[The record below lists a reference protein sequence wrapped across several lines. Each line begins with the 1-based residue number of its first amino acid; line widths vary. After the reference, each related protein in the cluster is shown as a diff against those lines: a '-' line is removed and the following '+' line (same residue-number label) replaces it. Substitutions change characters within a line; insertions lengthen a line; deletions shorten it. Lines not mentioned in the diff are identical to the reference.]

1 MRLHTDFQLRNIG
14 TFYFLVPLKSDHPV
28 IDQILTLNETGAFLW
43 NSLQKILQKQHTVQP
58 KKATADNALLPGN
71 DELMQLLC
79 HALQAEYD
87 VTKDEVLPDVKTFL
101 NSLTQKG
108 ILTLKD

>member
-1 MRLHTDFQLRNIG
+1 MRLHTDYQLRNIG

-28 IDQILTLNETGAFLW
+28 IDRILTLNETGAFLW
-43 NSLQKILQKQHTVQP
+43 NSLQKILQKQQIVQT
-58 KKATADNALLPGN
+58 KKTTADNAFLP
-71 DELMQLLC
+71 DREELTQLLC
-79 HALQAEYD
+79 DALQTEYD
-87 VTKDEVLPDVKTFL
+87 VTKDDVLPDVKIFL

>member
-1 MRLHTDFQLRNIG
+1 MEQLTKDSAKTTTI
-14 TFYFLVPLKSDHPV
+14 
-28 IDQILTLNETGAFLW
+28 
-43 NSLQKILQKQHTVQP
+43 QP
-58 KKATADNALLPGN
+58 KKATADNALLPDN

>member
-1 MRLHTDFQLRNIG
+1 MRLHTDYQLRNIG

-43 NSLQKILQKQHTVQP
+43 NSLQKILQKQHTIQP
-58 KKATADNALLPGN
+58 KKATADNALLPDN

-87 VTKDEVLPDVKTFL
+87 VTKTKYFL
-101 NSLTQKG
+101 MSRHF
-108 ILTLKD
+108 

>member
-1 MRLHTDFQLRNIG
+1 MRLHTDYQLRNIG

-43 NSLQKILQKQHTVQP
+43 NSLQKILQKQHTIQP
-58 KKATADNALLPGN
+58 KKATADN

>member
-1 MRLHTDFQLRNIG
+1 MRLHTDYQLRNIG

-58 KKATADNALLPGN
+58 KKATAYNAP
-71 DELMQLLC
+71 
-79 HALQAEYD
+79 HALQAVGGLIRTGATGTNVND
-87 VTKDEVLPDVKTFL
+87 VAVALVE
-101 NSLTQKG
+101 
-108 ILTLKD
+108 